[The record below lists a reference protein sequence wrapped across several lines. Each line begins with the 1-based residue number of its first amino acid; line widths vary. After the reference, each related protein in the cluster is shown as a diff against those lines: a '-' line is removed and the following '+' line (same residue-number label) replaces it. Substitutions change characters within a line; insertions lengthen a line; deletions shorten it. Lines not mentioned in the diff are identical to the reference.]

1 MNKPR
6 VLATRPIFAP
16 LHPVLEEQLEMEYW
30 QERERMPRAELLK
43 RIGEKDGVICIT
55 TDKIDEELLAAAPK
69 LRLVTTISVGVDHI
83 NLDACTRRNVI
94 VTNTPGVLDDTTADL
109 AWALMM
115 AVARRIV
122 EGDTWT
128 RSGTWN
134 GLEFDHFLGTDIW
147 GKTLGVIGFGR
158 IGREMA
164 RRASGFKMHVI
175 YNNRNRVSA
184 AIEQELRATFASV
197 DALLAESDFVSL
209 HVPLRADTR
218 HLISGASFEKMKRTA
233 FLINTARGPI
243 VDENALVDALE
254 KGVIAGAGL
263 DVYEQEPKVH
273 PGLIQRRNVVLAPH
287 IGSATTDT
295 RMAMAKLAVQ
305 NALAFFEGR
314 TPPNALNAR

>member
-1 MNKPR
+1 VNKPR